1 MRPRAQ
7 TKRGVGDAAPYSN
20 GKRECLPL
28 KCAAAGGTPHLL
40 FLIYYFYLTTLIIS
54 KKPGNTGISR
64 DIRTE
69 FTTDLLLSD

>member
-1 MRPRAQ
+1 MKLNRGDIVIANLESVSKGSIQKYTRP
-7 TKRGVGDAAPYSN
+7 YIIIS
-20 GKRECLPL
+20 
-28 KCAAAGGTPHLL
+28 
-40 FLIYYFYLTTLIIS
+40 TTLIIS

>member
-1 MRPRAQ
+1 M
-7 TKRGVGDAAPYSN
+7 KRGINILVGAVVLVLVLCFAVKS
-20 GKRECLPL
+20 
-28 KCAAAGGTPHLL
+28 L
-40 FLIYYFYLTTLIIS
+40 FNITTLIIS

>member
-1 MRPRAQ
+1 MYRDNGGNNLL
-7 TKRGVGDAAPYSN
+7 TYKIDSN
-20 GKRECLPL
+20 FLNDRLFKSVL
-28 KCAAAGGTPHLL
+28 KNI
-40 FLIYYFYLTTLIIS
+40 LIFVRTTLIIS

>member
-1 MRPRAQ
+1 M
-7 TKRGVGDAAPYSN
+7 KKFIDNLVGVAVLVLVAYLVATN
-20 GKRECLPL
+20 
-28 KCAAAGGTPHLL
+28 L
-40 FLIYYFYLTTLIIS
+40 FNITTLIIS